1 MYFLFLSRYS
11 LVWFLEPFS
20 CLKTL
25 VKSVNFVVLGKQSL
39 ASEFGKK
46 GTETDLILYDRKESD
61 IIKTWVAPGGFPE
74 KIQPLFQA
82 INLAEYVIFH
92 VDKLD
97 KFTGEQIIAL
107 DSLKKEKG
115 ILSHTFDVDES
126 KLDMMIKG
134 TVVEK
139 YTKVDQ
145 DKIKEEMDNL
155 EPFTNDGPS
164 EMVVDH
170 CFDVKGVGTVILG
183 KVTNGKIKQYDNLK
197 LYPAGIDVLI
207 KSIQMH
213 DDPVTES
220 ICPARVGLA
229 VKGAKPDEVGRGD
242 IIAAENAVDIKTE
255 LELDFTKNPFYK
267 SDIAENQGCLVNI
280 GLQIKAA
287 KFTSISPLKL
297 SFEKPVVCK
306 KGDIAVIL
314 KPESLTIRILGSGLI
329 K

>member
-1 MYFLFLSRYS
+1 M
-11 LVWFLEPFS
+11 
-20 CLKTL
+20 
-25 VKSVNFVVLGKQSL
+25 VKSINFVVLGKQDI

-46 GTETDLILYDRKESD
+46 GTESDLTLYDRKESD
-61 IIKTWVAPGGFPE
+61 IIKTWVIPNGFPE

-126 KLDMMIKG
+126 KLNMMIKG
-134 TVVEK
+134 TVVEN
-139 YTKVDQ
+139 YTRVEQ
-145 DKIKEEMDNL
+145 DKIKEEMNTL
-155 EPFTNDGPS
+155 EPITNDNPA
-164 EMVVDH
+164 ELLIDH

-197 LYPAGIDVLI
+197 LYPHNIDVLI

-213 DDPVTES
+213 DDPVPES

-242 IIAAENAVDIKTE
+242 VISVEDAVDIKTE
-255 LELDFTKNPFYK
+255 IELDFEKSPFYK
-267 SDIAENQGCLVNI
+267 SDIAKNQGCLVNI

-287 KFTSISPLKL
+287 KFSSITPLKL
-297 SFEKPVVCK
+297 IFEKPIVCK
-306 KGDIAVIL
+306 KNDIAVIL
-314 KPESLTIRILGSGLI
+314 KPESTTIRILGSGKIL
-329 K
+329 

>member
-1 MYFLFLSRYS
+1 MIMIQSI
-11 LVWFLEPFS
+11 
-20 CLKTL
+20 
-25 VKSVNFVVLGKQSL
+25 NFVILGKQDL

-46 GTETDLILYDRKESD
+46 GTESDLTLYDRKESD
-61 IIKTWVAPGGFPE
+61 IIKTWVIPNGFPE

-126 KLDMMIKG
+126 KLNMMIKG
-134 TVVEK
+134 TVVEN
-139 YTKVDQ
+139 YTRVDQ
-145 DKIKEEMDNL
+145 DKIKDEMNTL
-155 EPFTNDGPS
+155 EPITNDNPA
-164 EMVVDH
+164 ELLIDH

-197 LYPAGIDVLI
+197 LYPHNIDVLI

-213 DDPVTES
+213 DDPVSES
-220 ICPARVGLA
+220 VCPARVGLA

-242 IIAAENAVDIKTE
+242 VISVEDAVEIQTE
-255 LELDFTKNPFYK
+255 IELDFEKSPFYK
-267 SDIAENQGCLVNI
+267 SEIAENQGCLVNI

-287 KFTSISPLKL
+287 KFSSITPLKL
-297 SFEKPVVCK
+297 IFEKPVVCK
-306 KGDIAVIL
+306 KNDIAVIL
-314 KPESLTIRILGSGLI
+314 KPESTTIRILGSGKIL
-329 K
+329 

>member
-1 MYFLFLSRYS
+1 
-11 LVWFLEPFS
+11 
-20 CLKTL
+20 L
-25 VKSVNFVVLGKQSL
+25 VKSINFVVLGKQET

-46 GTETDLILYDRKESD
+46 GTESDLTLYDRKESD
-61 IIKTWVAPGGFPE
+61 IIKTWVIPNGFPE

-115 ILSHTFDVDES
+115 ILTHTFDVDES
-126 KLDMMIKG
+126 KLNLMIKG
-134 TVVEK
+134 TVVEN
-139 YTKVDQ
+139 YTRVEQ
-145 DKIKEEMDNL
+145 DKVKEEMNTL
-155 EPFTNDGPS
+155 EPITNDNPA
-164 EMVVDH
+164 ELLIDH

-183 KVTNGKIKQYDNLK
+183 KVTNGTIKQYDNLK
-197 LYPAGIDVLI
+197 LYPHNIDVLI

-242 IIAAENAVDIKTE
+242 VISIENAVDIKTE
-255 LELDFTKNPFYK
+255 IELDFEKSPFYK
-267 SDIAENQGCLVNI
+267 SEIAENQGCLVSI

-287 KFTSISPLKL
+287 KFSSITPLKL
-297 SFEKPVVCK
+297 IFEKPIVCK
-306 KGDIAVIL
+306 KNEIAVIL
-314 KPESLTIRILGSGLI
+314 KPESTTIRILGSGKIL
-329 K
+329 

>member
-1 MYFLFLSRYS
+1 M
-11 LVWFLEPFS
+11 
-20 CLKTL
+20 
-25 VKSVNFVVLGKQSL
+25 VKSINFVVLGKQDI

-46 GTETDLILYDRKESD
+46 GTESDLTLYDRKESD
-61 IIKTWVAPGGFPE
+61 IIKTWVIPNGFPE

-126 KLDMMIKG
+126 KLNMMIKG
-134 TVVEK
+134 TVVEN
-139 YTKVDQ
+139 YTRVDQ
-145 DKIKEEMDNL
+145 DKIKEEMNTL
-155 EPFTNDGPS
+155 EPITNDNPA
-164 EMVVDH
+164 ELLIDH

-183 KVTNGKIKQYDNLK
+183 KVTNGTIKQYDNLK
-197 LYPAGIDVLI
+197 LYPHNIDVLI

-213 DDPVTES
+213 DDPVPES

-242 IIAAENAVDIKTE
+242 VISVEDAVDIKTE
-255 LELDFTKNPFYK
+255 IELDFKKSPFYK
-267 SDIAENQGCLVNI
+267 SEITENQGCLVNI
-280 GLQIKAA
+280 GLQTKAS
-287 KFTSISPLKL
+287 KFSSITPLKL
-297 SFEKPVVCK
+297 IFEKPIVCK
-306 KGDIAVIL
+306 KNDIAVIL
-314 KPESLTIRILGSGLI
+314 KPESTTIRILGSGKIL
-329 K
+329 

>member
-1 MYFLFLSRYS
+1 
-11 LVWFLEPFS
+11 
-20 CLKTL
+20 
-25 VKSVNFVVLGKQSL
+25 VKSINFVVLGKQGI

-46 GTETDLILYDRKESD
+46 GTESDLTLYDRKESD
-61 IIKTWVAPGGFPE
+61 IIKTWVIPNGFPE

-126 KLDMMIKG
+126 KLNMMIKG
-134 TVVEK
+134 TVVEN
-139 YTKVDQ
+139 YTRVDQ
-145 DKIKEEMDNL
+145 DKIKDEMNTL
-155 EPFTNDGPS
+155 EPITNDNPA
-164 EMVVDH
+164 ELLIDH

-197 LYPAGIDVLI
+197 LYPHNIDVLI

-213 DDPVTES
+213 DDPVSES
-220 ICPARVGLA
+220 VCPARVGLA

-242 IIAAENAVDIKTE
+242 VISVEDAVEIKTE
-255 LELDFTKNPFYK
+255 IELDFEKSPFYK
-267 SDIAENQGCLVNI
+267 SEIAENQGCLVNI

-287 KFTSISPLKL
+287 KFSSITPLKL
-297 SFEKPVVCK
+297 IFEKPVVCK
-306 KGDIAVIL
+306 KNDIAVIL
-314 KPESLTIRILGSGLI
+314 KPESTTIRILGSGKIL
-329 K
+329 

>member
-1 MYFLFLSRYS
+1 MVR
-11 LVWFLEPFS
+11 
-20 CLKTL
+20 
-25 VKSVNFVVLGKQSL
+25 SVNFVVLGKQDI
-39 ASEFGKK
+39 AVEFGKK
-46 GTETDLILYDRKESD
+46 GTETDLTLYDRKESD
-61 IIKTWVAPGGFPE
+61 IIKTWVAPSGFPD

-126 KLDMMIKG
+126 KLNMMIKG
-134 TVVEK
+134 TVVEN
-139 YTKVDQ
+139 YVKVDQ
-145 DKIKEEMDNL
+145 DKIKEETDKL
-155 EPFTNDGPS
+155 EPITNDDPS
-164 EMVVDH
+164 EMVIDH

-183 KVTNGKIKQYDNLK
+183 KVTNGTVKQYDNLK

-213 DDPVTES
+213 DDPVSES

-229 VKGAKPDEVGRGD
+229 VKGAKPDEVSRGD
-242 IIAAENAVDIKTE
+242 VISTEGAVDVKTE
-255 LELDFTKNPFYK
+255 VELDFQKNPFYK
-267 SDIAENQGCLVNI
+267 NDIAENQGCLVSI

-297 SFEKPVVCK
+297 LFEKPIVCK
-306 KGDIAVIL
+306 KGQIAVIL
-314 KPESLTIRILGSGLI
+314 KPESLTIRILGSGKI
-329 K
+329 Q

>member
-1 MYFLFLSRYS
+1 MVSS
-11 LVWFLEPFS
+11 I
-20 CLKTL
+20 
-25 VKSVNFVVLGKQSL
+25 NFVVLGKQDL

-46 GTETDLILYDRKESD
+46 GTESDLTLFDRKESD
-61 IIKTWVAPGGFPE
+61 IIKTWVIPNGFPE

-126 KLDMMIKG
+126 KLDLMIKG

-139 YTKVDQ
+139 YLKVDQ
-145 DKIKEEMDNL
+145 DKIKEEMDKL
-155 EPFTNDGPS
+155 EPISTDGPS
-164 EMVVDH
+164 ELLIDH

-183 KVTNGKIKQYDNLK
+183 KVTCGTIKQYDNLK

-213 DDPVTES
+213 DDPVAES
-220 ICPARVGLA
+220 ISPARVGLA
-229 VKGAKPDEVGRGD
+229 VKGAKPDDVGRGD
-242 IIAAENAVDIKTE
+242 VIAAEGVVDIKTE
-255 LELDFTKNPFYK
+255 IELDFTKNPFYK
-267 SDIAENQGCLVNI
+267 NEIAENQGCLVNI

-287 KFTSISPLKL
+287 KFVSISPLKI
-297 SFEKPVVCK
+297 SFDKPIICK
-306 KGDIAVIL
+306 KGEIAVIL
-314 KPESLTIRILGSGLI
+314 KPESTTIRILGSGAI

>member
-1 MYFLFLSRYS
+1 M
-11 LVWFLEPFS
+11 
-20 CLKTL
+20 
-25 VKSVNFVVLGKQSL
+25 VKSINFVVLGKQDI

-46 GTETDLILYDRKESD
+46 GTVTDLSLYDRKESEV
-61 IIKTWVAPGGFPE
+61 IKTWVTPSGFPD

-82 INLAEYVIFH
+82 INLSEFVIFY

-107 DSLKKEKG
+107 DSLKKEHG

-126 KLDMMIKG
+126 KLNAMIKG
-134 TVVEK
+134 TVIEN
-139 YTKVDQ
+139 YIKVDQ
-145 DKIKEEMDNL
+145 DKIKEEINKL
-155 EPFTNDGPS
+155 EPISAEGKP
-164 EMVVDH
+164 EMVIDH

-183 KVTNGKIKQYDNLK
+183 KVTCGKIKQYDNLK

-213 DDPVTES
+213 DDPVSES

-242 IIAAENAVDIKTE
+242 VISEEGSFKVKSEIN
-255 LELDFTKNPFYK
+255 LDFQKNQFYK
-267 SDIAENQGCLVNI
+267 GDIAENQGCLVNV

-287 KFTSISPLKL
+287 KFSSLSPLTL
-297 SFEKPVVCK
+297 TFEKPIVFK
-306 KGDIAVIL
+306 PGSIAVIL
-314 KPESLTIRILGSGLI
+314 KPESATIRILGSGI
-329 K
+329 IQ

>member
-1 MYFLFLSRYS
+1 MIQSI
-11 LVWFLEPFS
+11 
-20 CLKTL
+20 
-25 VKSVNFVVLGKQSL
+25 NFVILGKQDL

-46 GTETDLILYDRKESD
+46 GTESDLTLYDRKESD
-61 IIKTWVAPGGFPE
+61 IIKTWVIPNGFPE

-126 KLDMMIKG
+126 KLNMMIKG
-134 TVVEK
+134 TVVEN
-139 YTKVDQ
+139 YTRVDQ
-145 DKIKEEMDNL
+145 DKIKDEMNTL
-155 EPFTNDGPS
+155 EPITNDNPA
-164 EMVVDH
+164 ELLIDH

-197 LYPAGIDVLI
+197 LYPHNIDVLI

-213 DDPVTES
+213 DDPVSES
-220 ICPARVGLA
+220 VCPARVGLA

-242 IIAAENAVDIKTE
+242 VISVEDAVEIKTE
-255 LELDFTKNPFYK
+255 IELDFEKSPFYK
-267 SDIAENQGCLVNI
+267 SEIAENQGCLVNI
-280 GLQIKAA
+280 GLQIKAEN
-287 KFTSISPLKL
+287 FLQ
-297 SFEKPVVCK
+297 
-306 KGDIAVIL
+306 
-314 KPESLTIRILGSGLI
+314 
-329 K
+329 

>member
-1 MYFLFLSRYS
+1 M
-11 LVWFLEPFS
+11 
-20 CLKTL
+20 
-25 VKSVNFVVLGKQSL
+25 VLGKQSL

-61 IIKTWVAPGGFPE
+61 VIKTWVAPGGFPE

-97 KFTGEQIIAL
+97 KFAGEQIIAL

-126 KLDMMIKG
+126 KLNMMIKG

-139 YTKVDQ
+139 YARVDQ
-145 DKIKEEMDNL
+145 DKIKEEMDKL
-155 EPFTNDGPS
+155 EPFSNDDPS
-164 EMVVDH
+164 QMVVDH

-213 DDPVTES
+213 DDPVAES
-220 ICPARVGLA
+220 MCPARVGLA
-229 VKGAKPDEVGRGD
+229 VKGAKPDDVGRGD
-242 IIAAENAVDIKTE
+242 VIAAEGTVDIKTE

-267 SDIAENQGCLVNI
+267 NDIAENQGCLVNI
-280 GLQIKAA
+280 GLQIKSA
-287 KFTSISPLKL
+287 KFTSISPLTL
-297 SFEKPVVCK
+297 TFEKPVVCK

-314 KPESLTIRILGSGLI
+314 KPESTTIRILGSGLI

>member
-1 MYFLFLSRYS
+1 M
-11 LVWFLEPFS
+11 
-20 CLKTL
+20 
-25 VKSVNFVVLGKQSL
+25 VKSINFVVLGKQET

-46 GTETDLILYDRKESD
+46 GTESDLTLYDRKESD
-61 IIKTWVAPGGFPE
+61 IIKTWVIPNGFPE

-115 ILSHTFDVDES
+115 ILTHTFDVDES
-126 KLDMMIKG
+126 KLNLMIKG
-134 TVVEK
+134 TVVEN
-139 YTKVDQ
+139 YTRVEQ
-145 DKIKEEMDNL
+145 DKVKEEMNTL
-155 EPFTNDGPS
+155 EPITNDNPA
-164 EMVVDH
+164 ELLIDH

-183 KVTNGKIKQYDNLK
+183 KVTNGTIKQYDNLK
-197 LYPAGIDVLI
+197 LYPHNIDVLI

-242 IIAAENAVDIKTE
+242 VISIENAVDIKTE
-255 LELDFTKNPFYK
+255 IELDFEKSPFYK
-267 SDIAENQGCLVNI
+267 SEIAENQGCLVSI

-287 KFTSISPLKL
+287 KFSSITPLKL
-297 SFEKPVVCK
+297 IFEKPIVCK
-306 KGDIAVIL
+306 KNEIAVIL
-314 KPESLTIRILGSGLI
+314 KPESTTIRILGSGKIL
-329 K
+329 